1 MVSKEYYSNIPSK
14 NILKD
19 DKKDNLSEKINVPNI
34 NSLDNMVLNS
44 NLENQGLIK

>member
-1 MVSKEYYSNIPSK
+1 MVSKDYYSNIPSK

-19 DKKDNLSEKINVPNI
+19 NEKNNLSEKINETNI

-44 NLENQGLIK
+44 NLENQNLIK